1 MRKTREKKPLLHV
14 FVCDAAAYEHE
25 ELIGGW
31 LTLPASEDKIQQY
44 LLRFSGQHLIT
55 DYDLEGSCLM
65 EAWVREA
72 VMCCEKNVIQLNH
85 YIERKRKME
94 KRIFTRGSVDKRTL
108 ERLMAYQRKYMENKK
123 ESTKQD
129 EKR

>member
-1 MRKTREKKPLLHV
+1 MRKSREKKPLLHV
-14 FVCDAAAYEHE
+14 FVCNAAAYEQG
-25 ELIGGW
+25 ELLGGW
-31 LTLPASEDKIQQY
+31 LTLPASEEAMRQY
-44 LLRFSGQHLIT
+44 LSGQHLIT

-65 EAWVREA
+65 EDWVREA

-94 KRIFTRGSVDKRTL
+94 KRIFTKGSVDKRTL

>member
-1 MRKTREKKPLLHV
+1 MR
-14 FVCDAAAYEHE
+14 
-25 ELIGGW
+25 
-31 LTLPASEDKIQQY
+31 QY
-44 LLRFSGQHLIT
+44 LSGQHLIT

-65 EAWVREA
+65 EDWVREA

>member
-1 MRKTREKKPLLHV
+1 
-14 FVCDAAAYEHE
+14 
-25 ELIGGW
+25 
-31 LTLPASEDKIQQY
+31 
-44 LLRFSGQHLIT
+44 
-55 DYDLEGSCLM
+55 
-65 EAWVREA
+65 
-72 VMCCEKNVIQLNH
+72 
-85 YIERKRKME
+85 ME